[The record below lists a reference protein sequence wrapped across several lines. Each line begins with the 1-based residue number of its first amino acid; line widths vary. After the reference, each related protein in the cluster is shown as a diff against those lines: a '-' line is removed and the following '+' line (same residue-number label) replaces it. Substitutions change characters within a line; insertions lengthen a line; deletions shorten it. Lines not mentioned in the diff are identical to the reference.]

1 LLAAT
6 RTGIT
11 QFVAIFVLIGFLA
24 KIRAIGFGLQAWIP
38 SDKRRLIVIA
48 WVFDTGERL
57 RQRHRSFKLSVSLPD
72 DLVQDLKAAA
82 PDNVSAF
89 VTTAVRHE
97 LDRRRLHAFVDE
109 LVAELGP
116 SDEAEVARYSELFA
130 ATTAVAD
137 VDREA
142 SS

>member
-1 LLAAT
+1 MA
-6 RTGIT
+6 
-11 QFVAIFVLIGFLA
+11 
-24 KIRAIGFGLQAWIP
+24 
-38 SDKRRLIVIA
+38 
-48 WVFDTGERL
+48 
-57 RQRHRSFKLSVSLPD
+57 KLSVSLPD

-109 LVAELGP
+109 LVDELGP
-116 SDEAEVARYSELFA
+116 SDEAEVARYGELFA